1 MKITTGK
8 LKNKILF
15 TPKGMD
21 VRPTQNLVRKAV
33 FDILGQD
40 FTGVSFLELF
50 SGSGAVGLEAFSRG
64 AREVTL
70 VDHDPLCIK
79 TMEKNLESISYS
91 VPDFDRESIQ
101 ILGTDVFIALSQLAE
116 DKRKFDVV
124 FIDPP
129 YHEDLAKKALKQL
142 NGYDI
147 LHPDSIIVVEHH
159 KREILPEKE
168 GRFFAIKRK
177 WYGSTVL
184 TVYKEA

>member
-79 TMEKNLESISYS
+79 TMEKNLE
-91 VPDFDRESIQ
+91 
-101 ILGTDVFIALSQLAE
+101 
-116 DKRKFDVV
+116 
-124 FIDPP
+124 
-129 YHEDLAKKALKQL
+129 
-142 NGYDI
+142 
-147 LHPDSIIVVEHH
+147 
-159 KREILPEKE
+159 
-168 GRFFAIKRK
+168 
-177 WYGSTVL
+177 
-184 TVYKEA
+184 